1 MLGYYVALPV
11 HHAGT
16 VAGNCVVVP
25 DAAQLVFIPDA
36 RVGAAGAEHEFTP
49 GGLQLFYR
57 LYHRRAGLRFSKG
70 HQRVV
75 VIACQNLVL
84 HGHLSCVHRFLPV

>member
-16 VAGNCVVVP
+16 VAGNGVVVP

-36 RVGAAGAEHEFTP
+36 RVGAAGAEHKLTP

-57 LYHRRAGLRFSKG
+57 LYHRRAGLCFAKG
-70 HQRVV
+70 
-75 VIACQNLVL
+75 ISVL
-84 HGHLSCVHRFLPV
+84 S

>member
-16 VAGNCVVVP
+16 VAGNGVVVP

-36 RVGAAGAEHEFTP
+36 RVGAAGAEHE
-49 GGLQLFYR
+49 
-57 LYHRRAGLRFSKG
+57 
-70 HQRVV
+70 
-75 VIACQNLVL
+75 
-84 HGHLSCVHRFLPV
+84 LSLIHI